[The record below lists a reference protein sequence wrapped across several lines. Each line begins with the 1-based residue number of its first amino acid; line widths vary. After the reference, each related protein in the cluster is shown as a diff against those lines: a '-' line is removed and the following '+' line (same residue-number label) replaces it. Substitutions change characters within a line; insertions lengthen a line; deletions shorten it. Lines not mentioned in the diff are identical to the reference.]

1 MGPMRLFGLAGW
13 SGSGKTSLL
22 ARVIPVLV
30 ARGLRV
36 STVKH
41 AHHAFDLDT
50 PGKDSHTHRI
60 SGATEVL
67 VASSRRWA
75 LMHEL
80 RDEAEPPLGALLSQL
95 GPTDLVLIEGFKRD
109 PHPKL
114 EIHRPSLG
122 KKLLYP
128 DDPAIVGIASD
139 TPITAPLPV
148 LDLNDTETVVAF
160 ILAHAVGGLQAAH
173 PTSVVS
179 PRS

>member
-1 MGPMRLFGLAGW
+1 MGHIRLFGLAGW
-13 SGSGKTSLL
+13 SGSGKTTLL

-30 ARGLRV
+30 ARGMRV

-41 AHHAFDLDT
+41 AHHGFDLDT

-67 VASSRRWA
+67 VASRRRWA

-80 RDEAEPPLGALLSQL
+80 REEAEPKLGELLSHL

-122 KKLLYP
+122 KTLLYP

-139 TPITAPLPV
+139 IAMTAPLPV
-148 LDLNDTETVVAF
+148 LNLSDTVSLVEF
-160 ILAHAVGGLQAAH
+160 ILTHAAILG
-173 PTSVVS
+173 
-179 PRS
+179 